1 MRLMTDA
8 DIRQQVERTDRFI
21 AELRKLIAATTTNSA
36 SPCADHHRRG
46 LLRIAETLDAVDYVT
61 FANLANVNR
70 AMRGGLLELLEVQLM
85 CVGAGPTLD
94 YPNATAF
101 LAELHRPLID
111 IVRKRRQ
118 H

>member
-1 MRLMTDA
+1 MMTDA

-21 AELRKLIAATTTNSA
+21 AELRELIATTTTDSA
-36 SPCADHHRRG
+36 SPCADDHRRG
-46 LLRIAETLDAVDYVT
+46 LQRIAETLDAVDYVT

-94 YPNATAF
+94 WPNATAF

-111 IVRKRRQ
+111 MVRKRRQ